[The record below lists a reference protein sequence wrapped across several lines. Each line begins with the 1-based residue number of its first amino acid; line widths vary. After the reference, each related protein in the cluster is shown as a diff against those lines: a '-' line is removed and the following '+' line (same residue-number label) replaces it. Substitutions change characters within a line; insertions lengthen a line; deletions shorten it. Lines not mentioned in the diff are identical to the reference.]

1 MALVSRFEDDVVAQ
15 FFVVR
20 VVDDVAEVVHEVGE
34 GLGVDSAQAA
44 CGADS
49 AKGVERDTRFGA
61 GKQFVAGGF
70 PVAVEA
76 HPHLFEF

>member
-20 VVDDVAEVVHEVGE
+20 VVDVVAEVVHEVGE

-49 AKGVERDTRFGA
+49 AKSRE
-61 GKQFVAGGF
+61 
-70 PVAVEA
+70 
-76 HPHLFEF
+76 